1 MNGVAIVFSSANAQ
15 SIFPVYEYA
24 ELRDMRQDQLVN
36 LYCRYDRSRSLLLDV
51 ALAEIKAGRTAT
63 SQRAQINANLCAQEC
78 GRIERLLESKFQ
90 SKPPPKCRP
99 TGT

>member
-1 MNGVAIVFSSANAQ
+1 MNRVAIVFSSANAK

-24 ELRDMRQDQLVN
+24 ELRDMGQDQLVN

-51 ALAEIKAGRTAT
+51 ALAEIKAGRAAA
-63 SQRAQINANLCAQEC
+63 SRRAQINANLCAQEC

-90 SKPPPKCRP
+90 SKPPSKCRP